1 MHKGNRTMNYKLTK
15 SLTAAA
21 LLLPGLAAAATTGNA
36 GLFTVVETFEGFDGL
51 VTQGPV
57 ALGGGATVTSSI
69 DSTIGAFAVDLGD
82 NGVWGAGDNFAGIGD
97 LSPFPQSFNYDGSMT
112 FSWTTGLTGAGANFS
127 IYQAPAGSAEILLEA
142 LAIDGGVL
150 ESTTLLVSYGDPLL
164 YNVGEF
170 LGFLRASN
178 DLYGL
183 RISGDGFVV
192 DDLAVIPVPAAL
204 PLFAGGLALLGAVR
218 RRRTTLEV

>member
-1 MHKGNRTMNYKLTK
+1 MAYNTSRAV
-15 SLTAAA
+15 AASAIA
-21 LLLPGLAAAATTGNA
+21 LLLPGLATAATTGNA
-36 GLFTVVETFEGFDGL
+36 GIFTVVETFEGFDGL

-69 DSTIGAFAVDLGD
+69 DSTIGAFAVDLVE

-97 LSPFPQSFNYDGSMT
+97 LSPIPLSFDYVGTMT
-112 FSWTTGLTGAGANFS
+112 FSWTTGLFGAGADLS
-127 IYQAPAGSAEILLEA
+127 IYQAPGGTAEILLEA

-150 ESTTLLVSYGDPLL
+150 ESTSLLVNYGDPLL
-164 YNVGEF
+164 TNAGQF
-170 LGFLRASN
+170 LGFLRPTA

-192 DDLAVIPVPAAL
+192 DDLAVVPVPAAL

-218 RRRTTLEV
+218 RRRGLGQG

>member
-1 MHKGNRTMNYKLTK
+1 MNNKTTM
-15 SLTAAA
+15 SLAVAA
-21 LLLPGLAAAATTGNA
+21 LMLPGLAAAASTGNA

-57 ALGGGATVTSSI
+57 ALGGGATVTSTI
-69 DSTIGAFAVDLGD
+69 DATIGAFAVDLGE

-97 LSPFPQSFNYDGSMT
+97 LSPFPLGFDYNGTMT
-112 FSWTTGLTGAGANFS
+112 FSWAAGLYGAGADFS
-127 IYQAPAGSAEILLEA
+127 IYQAPGGTAEILLEA

-150 ESTTLLVSYGDPLL
+150 ESTTLLVNYADPLL
-164 YNVGEF
+164 YNAGQF
-170 LGFLRASN
+170 LGFLRPTA

-192 DDLAVIPVPAAL
+192 DDLAVVPVPAAL

-218 RRRTTLEV
+218 RRRAQAQG